1 MENIWV
7 TFSRDESIMKNE
19 KKMEKLKIQEPSEE
33 YFPQAYWRY
42 KYDMIFYVNEQESSK
57 LMQKFKQ

>member
-33 YFPQAYWRY
+33 YFP
-42 KYDMIFYVNEQESSK
+42 
-57 LMQKFKQ
+57 